1 MIIAVSVC
9 ATAFMASSPVHGAGT
24 DAYIVKD
31 INPGAACT
39 RFGVTVPCGGVSD
52 QMNSATMG
60 NSLFFTANDGTNGR
74 ELWKSD
80 GTAAGTAMVKNIN
93 PGTSCDENGVT
104 GGCSGR
110 VNALTVVGNILFF
123 AADDGS
129 HGLELWK
136 SDGTP
141 EGTVMV
147 KDIYTGS
154 CSFPVTEFCNSN
166 PGQFKAAA
174 NVLYFA
180 ANDGVHGME
189 LWKSDGTSV
198 GTVMVKDIDP
208 GTGCTKYGASADSGC
223 WGMDSR
229 FGEYMNVVGGTLYF
243 SADDGAHGMELWKSD
258 GTSVGTVMV
267 KDINME
273 TIWDGSTDGGYNG
286 PAVVLGGIL
295 YFKADD
301 GVHGVELW
309 KSDGTSVGTVMVK
322 DINPGTCETG
332 GRAYPCYG
340 ASSTPFVVA
349 GMMLLAADDG
359 VHGVEL
365 WKSDGTSVGT
375 VMVKDINTGAACTR
389 FGVTGPCSGYSS
401 MNTGFAKVAGNT
413 LYFAAD
419 DGTNGEE
426 LWKSDG
432 TSEGTVMVRDINT
445 GAACTRYGQTI
456 TCSGLVIGPVG
467 TAVGESSFYFTADDG
482 SHGSE
487 LWKSDGTPVGTVMV
501 KDINTGAACTSF
513 GVTGPCGGINGM
525 SDIKTV
531 AGRTVFFVANDGAS
545 GEELWAYD
553 SGSSGV
559 SPSSTSPSTVPGSTS
574 PATTVPAIVVTPT
587 TVPATKTSTIP
598 TITKGS
604 VTNSSIAQIAAI
616 AVPAGAKV
624 GLKIAASSVKNC
636 KVSGGKIVK
645 IKSGDCVVSVTV
657 TPKKGKSKT
666 ATAKLKFK

>member
-1 MIIAVSVC
+1 
-9 ATAFMASSPVHGAGT
+9 
-24 DAYIVKD
+24 
-31 INPGAACT
+31 
-39 RFGVTVPCGGVSD
+39 
-52 QMNSATMG
+52 
-60 NSLFFTANDGTNGR
+60 
-74 ELWKSD
+74 
-80 GTAAGTAMVKNIN
+80 
-93 PGTSCDENGVT
+93 
-104 GGCSGR
+104 
-110 VNALTVVGNILFF
+110 
-123 AADDGS
+123 
-129 HGLELWK
+129 
-136 SDGTP
+136 
-141 EGTVMV
+141 
-147 KDIYTGS
+147 
-154 CSFPVTEFCNSN
+154 
-166 PGQFKAAA
+166 
-174 NVLYFA
+174 
-180 ANDGVHGME
+180 
-189 LWKSDGTSV
+189 
-198 GTVMVKDIDP
+198 
-208 GTGCTKYGASADSGC
+208 
-223 WGMDSR
+223 
-229 FGEYMNVVGGTLYF
+229 
-243 SADDGAHGMELWKSD
+243 
-258 GTSVGTVMV
+258 MV

-322 DINPGTCETG
+322 DINMETIWDGSTDG
-332 GRAYPCYG
+332 GYNGPA
-340 ASSTPFVVA
+340 VVL
-349 GMMLLAADDG
+349 GGILYFKADDG